1 MCAKLTL
8 MRDWPQACWQHWGWL
23 MRKLVFLAIL
33 ALSAPAAAQQMGA
46 PMPAVVVA
54 AVESGDLANTVSVN
68 GRLKADQ
75 AVDLRARVS
84 GTLREMRFASGD
96 TVAAGD
102 VLFVLDSDLAR
113 AAVQE
118 AQGALLGA
126 EAARDLA
133 RLERDRIAQLV
144 ARETAAQA
152 QLDQAQA
159 SLRRSEG
166 EVLRLQAGVD
176 RATLNLAY
184 AEVVAPFAGRVGAPS
199 VDVGAFVGPE
209 TGALARLIKLDPIH
223 VEFSVSTAVL
233 RSYWA
238 ARAVGTAGA
247 VGSVTLGLADGRT
260 HTGVGMIDFVDA
272 AVNANTDS
280 VALRAR
286 FDNPNGTLLDGELVR
301 VGLRTTPP
309 QPVLHIPQ
317 RAVLR
322 DIQGAFVLVVDAQ
335 GRVAQQ
341 RVDVARIQD
350 GRAVISEGLTEGMR
364 VITEGANKARP
375 GMQVDAAL
383 EGGL

>member
-1 MCAKLTL
+1 M
-8 MRDWPQACWQHWGWL
+8 W
-23 MRKLVFLAIL
+23 
-33 ALSAPAAAQQMGA
+33 
-46 PMPAVVVA
+46 
-54 AVESGDLANTVSVN
+54 
-68 GRLKADQ
+68 
-75 AVDLRARVS
+75 
-84 GTLREMRFASGD
+84 
-96 TVAAGD
+96 
-102 VLFVLDSDLAR
+102 
-113 AAVQE
+113 
-118 AQGALLGA
+118 
-126 EAARDLA
+126 
-133 RLERDRIAQLV
+133 
-144 ARETAAQA
+144 
-152 QLDQAQA
+152 
-159 SLRRSEG
+159 
-166 EVLRLQAGVD
+166 
-176 RATLNLAY
+176 
-184 AEVVAPFAGRVGAPS
+184 
-199 VDVGAFVGPE
+199 GAFVGPE